1 MGTSELPKVD
11 MLNVA
16 KNSRRQ
22 RRMISGFAPDIGLAI
37 IDYGRNL
44 QLDTFYLRS
53 QNQRDFYRDP
63 SGKVRKEPFFN
74 NSPCTAYD
82 KASASF
88 LAPTVYHRDKQPVVY
103 PYAYKKDF
111 LNQYNLVGTYAEVSD
126 IRYKR

>member
-1 MGTSELPKVD
+1 MNTSELPKVD

-22 RRMISGFAPDIGLAI
+22 RRMIQGFAPEGLTI
-37 IDYGRNL
+37 INYGRNFE
-44 QLDTFYLRS
+44 LDTFYLRA

-74 NSPCTAYD
+74 NSPCAYD

-88 LAPTVYHRDKQPVVY
+88 LAQTVYHRDKQPVVY

-111 LNQYNLVGTYAEVSD
+111 MNPYNLVGTYSEVTD
-126 IRYKR
+126 TRYKR